1 MKYQNTG
8 KNTKKIKRKISS
20 MRDYNIKK
28 YEGNTHYLVN
38 VIDSYG
44 REKGNFFTTLDECY
58 EFVYDV
64 WKHEVPK
71 TEEELQQEL
80 LHNAIVNC
88 IKIDKQNNINL
99 NLD

>member
-1 MKYQNTG
+1 
-8 KNTKKIKRKISS
+8 

-28 YEGNTHYLVN
+28 YKGNTHYSVN

-44 REKGNFFTTLDECY
+44 REKSNFFRTLDECY

-64 WKHEVPK
+64 WSNEVPK
-71 TEEELQQEL
+71 TDKELQEELL
-80 LHNAIVNC
+80 SSAISNC
-88 IKIDKQNNINL
+88 IKIDKSNNINL

>member
-1 MKYQNTG
+1 
-8 KNTKKIKRKISS
+8 

-28 YEGNTHYLVN
+28 YKGNTHYSVN

-44 REKGNFFTTLDECY
+44 REKSNFFRTLDECY

-64 WKHEVPK
+64 WSNEVPK
-71 TEEELQQEL
+71 TDKELQEELL
-80 LHNAIVNC
+80 SGAIYNC
-88 IKIDKQNNINL
+88 IQIDKSNNINL